1 MNGVRR
7 YAITNDPV
15 VSTPPRTNVE
25 AKPEGVSIP
34 RQQSPTTGWRSL
46 VYESN
51 AWLITTAIIIGAV
64 AALASFVFHG
74 AIAGASGYFWSD
86 LGGSLGIGAQHV
98 TDDVFVT
105 GLRNLPNN
113 WWLIPIIPL
122 TGMSIIVLLDY
133 WFPGEIKGYGLPRFL
148 EIVNLQ
154 GGYIK
159 RRWITLK
166 TLSAAV
172 TLGSGMSTGIEGP
185 IAQIGGSIGSTLGK
199 ALRPSAERL
208 RVLIACGSTAAIAAT
223 FQAPIAGVM
232 FAEEIV
238 LMGATQLQSLSLLVM
253 SAGTATVV
261 SKMLSGDHGEL
272 HAPHFDFP
280 LNHELL
286 FFVLMGLMSGV
297 LATIFIRGFYGMK
310 DWVAGSWI
318 PDRVRPLIGGMLMGA
333 VLVFFPQVAA
343 SGYETMN
350 VAFRGD
356 LSGAL
361 LITLAL
367 LKILMTCITLSFGGS
382 GGVFAPS
389 MFIGAVFGG
398 GFASTVNLLLPGTI
412 QDVGAFALVGMGAF
426 LAAAT
431 HAPMTAIFLLFEL
444 TQDYNVVLPIMITGI
459 CSLLVARNIFPDSID
474 HYELH
479 RRGLDLNPDSEANVM
494 RKLFVRGLV
503 TKEFQAIPGS
513 MTLVDFMTYVTN
525 SQHTHFPVVD
535 KDGALAGLIGMADLR
550 GVLLQRDS
558 WPYVVVSE
566 LAQLDVEPVRPSD
579 NLYDAMRRFEAR
591 GLEVLPVVDDETGTK
606 VIGILKLRQLQNFY
620 QKRLLAREIHG

>member
-1 MNGVRR
+1 VTT
-7 YAITNDPV
+7 A
-15 VSTPPRTNVE
+15 SRTSAE
-25 AKPEGVSIP
+25 AKADAPAIP
-34 RQQSPTTGWRSL
+34 RQQSPATGWRRL

-51 AWLITTAIIIGAV
+51 GWLVTTAIIIGAV
-64 AALASFVFHG
+64 AALGSFVFHG

-86 LGGSLGIGAQHV
+86 LGGSLGIGSRKL
-98 TDDVFVT
+98 TDDIFVT
-105 GLRNLPNN
+105 GTRGLPNN
-113 WWLIPIIPL
+113 WWFIPLIPMS
-122 TGMSIIVLLDY
+122 GMAIIVLLDY

-166 TLSAAV
+166 TLSSAI

-185 IAQIGGSIGSTLGK
+185 IAQIGGSIGSTLGR

-208 RVLIACGSTAAIAAT
+208 RVLIACGATAAIAAT

-286 FFVLMGLMSGV
+286 FFVLMGLMSGI
-297 LATIFIRGFYGMK
+297 LATTFIRSFYWMK

-318 PDRVRPLIGGMLMGA
+318 PDRIRPLVGGLLMGI

-350 VAFRGD
+350 HAFRGE
-356 LSGAL
+356 LGGSL
-361 LITLAL
+361 MITLAL
-367 LKILMTCITLSFGGS
+367 LKILMTGVTLSFGGS

-398 GFASTVNLLLPGTI
+398 GFASIVNWMLPGTI
-412 QDVGAFALVGMGAF
+412 ADVGAFALVGMGAF

-431 HAPMTAIFLLFEL
+431 HAPMTAIFLLFEM

-459 CSLLVARNIFPDSID
+459 TSLLVARNIFPDSID

-494 RKLFVRGLV
+494 RKLFVRRLV
-503 TKEFQAIPGS
+503 DKDFQAIPENLA
-513 MTLVDFMTYVTN
+513 LVDFMTYVTN
-525 SQHTHFPVVD
+525 SNHTHFPVVD
-535 KDGALAGLIGMADLR
+535 KEGSLVGLIGMGDLR

-558 WPYVVVSE
+558 WAYLVVSE
-566 LAQLDVEPVRPSD
+566 LAQLDIEPVRPSD
-579 NLYDAMRRFEAR
+579 NLYDAMHRFQAR
-591 GLEVLPVVDDETGTK
+591 GLEILPVVDDETGKK
-606 VIGILKLRQLQNFY
+606 VVGILKLRDLQSFY

>member
-1 MNGVRR
+1 V
-7 YAITNDPV
+7 T
-15 VSTPPRTNVE
+15 TTPRTNVE
-25 AKPEGVSIP
+25 AKPEVASLP
-34 RQQSPTTGWRSL
+34 RQESPTTGWRRL
-46 VYESN
+46 VYESEG
-51 AWLITTAIIIGAV
+51 WLVTTAIIIGAV
-64 AALASFVFHG
+64 AAVASFVFHG
-74 AIAGASGYFWSD
+74 AIAGASGYFWND
-86 LGGSLGIGAQHV
+86 LGGTLGIGAQHV

-105 GLRNLPNN
+105 GLRELPTN
-113 WWLIPIIPL
+113 WWLIPIIPM
-122 TGMSIIVLLDY
+122 TGMAIIVLLDY

-166 TLSAAV
+166 TLSAAI

-185 IAQIGGSIGSTLGK
+185 VAQIGGSIGSTLGRG
-199 ALRPSAERL
+199 LRPSAERL
-208 RVLIACGSTAAIAAT
+208 RVLIACGATAAISAT

-232 FAEEIV
+232 FAEEII
-238 LMGATQLQSLSLLVM
+238 LMGSTQLQSLSLLVM

-261 SKMLSGDHGEL
+261 SKMLSGEHGEL

-286 FFVLMGLMSGV
+286 FFVLMGLMCGV
-297 LATIFIRGFYGMK
+297 LATIFIRSFYGMK

-318 PDRVRPLIGGMLMGA
+318 PDRIRPLVGGALMGA
-333 VLVFFPQVAA
+333 VLILFPQVAA

-350 VAFRGD
+350 VAFRGEMG
-356 LSGAL
+356 GAL

-367 LKILMTCITLSFGGS
+367 VKILMTCITLSFGGS

-389 MFIGAVFGG
+389 MFVGAVFGG
-398 GFASTVNLLLPGTI
+398 GFASIVNWMLPGTI

-459 CSLLVARNIFPDSID
+459 SSLLVARSIFPDSID

-479 RRGLDLNPDSEANVM
+479 RRGLDLNPESEVNVM
-494 RKLFVRGLV
+494 AKLYVRGLV
-503 TKEFQAIPGS
+503 TKDFQAIPENLA
-513 MTLVDFMTYVTN
+513 LVDFMTYVTN
-525 SQHTHFPVVD
+525 SHHTHFPVVS
-535 KDGALAGLIGMADLR
+535 KEGALVGLIGMGDLR

-566 LAQLDVEPVRPSD
+566 LAQLDIAPVKPSD
-579 NLYDAMRRFEAR
+579 NLFDAMKRFQAR

-606 VIGILKLRQLQNFY
+606 VVGILKLRDLQNFY